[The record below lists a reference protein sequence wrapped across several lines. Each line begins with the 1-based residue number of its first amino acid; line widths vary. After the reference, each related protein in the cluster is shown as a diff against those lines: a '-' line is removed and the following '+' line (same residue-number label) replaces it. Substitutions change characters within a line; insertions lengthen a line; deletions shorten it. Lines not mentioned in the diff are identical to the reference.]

1 MSEKISPPPPGG
13 WDWFEQNE
21 RQVEKAREEARVTS
35 DEVKLMYEAAFSTD
49 PGRAVLEDLKRW
61 ILMTEGF
68 SPELGFWNG
77 AAQGFYREGQRR
89 MVGYI
94 LKQAEK
100 KNG

>member
-1 MSEKISPPPPGG
+1 MAKKIPAPSEG

-21 RQVEKAREEARVTS
+21 RQVAKARDEARVAA
-35 DEVKLMYEAAFSTD
+35 DEVKAMYEATFSTD
-49 PGRAVLEDLKRW
+49 AGKAVLEDLKRW
-61 ILMTEGF
+61 ILAAEGF
-68 SPELGFWNG
+68 APELGFWNG

-100 KNG
+100 RNA